1 MNINEALKILG
12 VDSISESEEAL
23 ENKLFE
29 IKQEII
35 ANCHVPQLIVAKQKK
50 LRQLITISEI
60 LNFNIQKRETN
71 FEIEELETDS
81 ILDSFNLYHK
91 NRTLIMREI
100 LALESL
106 NILIFC
112 TDLLLE
118 NLKNWAEKWPILQA
132 NQMIEIKLSKE
143 LESVEM
149 YRLIEELNENKKLFF
164 NDLKTINLPNPLFIE
179 IQRLNL
185 IATYFATRK

>member
-91 NRTLIMREI
+91 NRALIMREI

-106 NILIFC
+106 NVLIFC

-132 NQMIEIKLSKE
+132 NQMTEIKLSKE

-164 NDLKTINLPNPLFIE
+164 NDLKTVNLPNPLFIE